1 VPNHRSA
8 VDERPPRAT
17 LFLHED
23 VLART
28 LAYEQD
34 LHQWRIAELEAG
46 RGDPGRPTYEEAS
59 GRIHSFGVLTGTSG
73 IRWYTIHTTSLPRR
87 RQF

>member
-1 VPNHRSA
+1 M
-8 VDERPPRAT
+8 DERPPLST

-34 LHQWRIAELEAG
+34 LQAWRIAELEAG
-46 RGDPGRPTYEEAS
+46 RADPGRPAYDEVS
-59 GRIHSFGVLTGTSG
+59 VGLDSPGVTS
-73 IRWYTIHTTSLPRR
+73 H
-87 RQF
+87 

>member
-1 VPNHRSA
+1 MDH
-8 VDERPPRAT
+8 RPPGAT

-23 VLART
+23 ILART

-34 LHQWRIAELEAG
+34 LHQWRTAELEAG

-59 GRIHSFGVLTGTSG
+59 GRLHSFGVMPHQYFKYMVVHNPYNIACTPPTAL
-73 IRWYTIHTTSLPRR
+73 SLS
-87 RQF
+87 

>member
-1 VPNHRSA
+1 M
-8 VDERPPRAT
+8 DQRPPTST

-34 LHQWRIAELEAG
+34 LQAWRIAELEAG
-46 RGDPGRPTYEEAS
+46 RVDPGRPTYDEVS
-59 GRIHSFGVLTGTSG
+59 GGLDSPG
-73 IRWYTIHTTSLPRR
+73 IMSH
-87 RQF
+87 